1 MPDHPE
7 ALSNRLKKL
16 ALVNQKNSSLNH
28 KNLASEVVRTITL
41 TRLSTRCS
49 LEGPIGVDGSQLF
62 RCRRLSY
69 PALEVRSELLVFW
82 KGLHR
87 IINPVI
93 CHTDRDKALSVGK
106 GTDGIQNAL
115 WPFSFKRF
123 YYALARRINFGAL
136 VRLHFSA
143 RNRYFHQNMSFHSSI
158 WFVVLFRWRCTAY
171 QRHCL
176 IVMRLSRRRGREEWI
191 LFSSRPGFPRH
202 PPDALP

>member
-1 MPDHPE
+1 MFVSFFPIFLRAIVLRRTYFLEGVYSCVEGESMPDHPE

-16 ALVNQKNSSLNH
+16 ALVNQKNSSLDH

-41 TRLSTRCS
+41 ARLSTRCS

-106 GTDGIQNAL
+106 GTDG
-115 WPFSFKRF
+115 
-123 YYALARRINFGAL
+123 
-136 VRLHFSA
+136 
-143 RNRYFHQNMSFHSSI
+143 
-158 WFVVLFRWRCTAY
+158 
-171 QRHCL
+171 
-176 IVMRLSRRRGREEWI
+176 
-191 LFSSRPGFPRH
+191 
-202 PPDALP
+202 